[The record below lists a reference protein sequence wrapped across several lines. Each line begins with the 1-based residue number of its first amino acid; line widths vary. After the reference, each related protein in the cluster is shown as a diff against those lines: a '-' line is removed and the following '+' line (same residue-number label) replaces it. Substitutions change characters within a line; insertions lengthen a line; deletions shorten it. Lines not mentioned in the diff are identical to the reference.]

1 MTLSLCVAG
10 LGKYAE
16 HVLSDAR
23 PTLEGID
30 LYFASRDIDK
40 ARDFNHRYGGVGF
53 FGSYEAAAV
62 DPRVDAIYF
71 ITPHHVHLDNV
82 RLAARNSKHILM
94 EKPIARTIAEAQQ
107 MIEVARTASV
117 TLMIAE
123 NHRFLP
129 TVALAK
135 RMVDDGAVGRVRY
148 VQAHV
153 ESYGVPGGWRA
164 DPGLAGGGML
174 IDGGV
179 HYVDHIVHLG
189 GFPTSLYAAIPS
201 PAAPDARSED
211 GVFLTA
217 HMPGGVVGSLNFVT
231 GTPVSRNFH
240 RVSITGDAGHI
251 HYVPFGSEVTLDTPA
266 ELRTYQVPEP
276 GRGVRQMLA
285 ELRDCTVEGR
295 EPKMTGEDGLRDL
308 AVVLAAYRSAATGQP
323 VLMDDLGALDPGPD
337 GYTIPVS
344 GG

>member
-23 PTLEGID
+23 PTLEDID
-30 LYFASRDIDK
+30 LLFASRDADK
-40 ARDFNHRYGGVGF
+40 ARDFNHRYGGVGAF
-53 FGSYEAAAV
+53 ASYEEAAG

-71 ITPHHVHLDNV
+71 ITPHHRHVDNV
-82 RLAARNSKHILM
+82 LLAARNSKHILM
-94 EKPIARTIAEAQQ
+94 EKPIARTIAEGEQI
-107 MIEVARTASV
+107 IETARTAGV

-129 TVALAK
+129 TLALAK
-135 RMVDDGAVGRVRY
+135 RLIADGAVGRLRY

-164 DPGLAGGGML
+164 DPDLAGGGML

-179 HYVDHIVHLG
+179 HYVDHLVDLG
-189 GFPTSLYAAIPS
+189 GFPASLYAAIPS
-201 PAAPDARSED
+201 PAAPGARSED

-231 GTPVSRNFH
+231 GTPVSRNYH
-240 RVSITGDAGHI
+240 RVSVTGDLGHI
-251 HYVPFGSEVTLDTPA
+251 HYVPFGGEVTLDTPA

-285 ELRDCTVEGR
+285 EFRDCILEGR

-308 AVVLAAYRSAATGQP
+308 AVVLAAYRSAATGHP
-323 VLMDDLGALDPGPD
+323 VLMDDLGSLDPGTG
-337 GYTIPVS
+337 GYALPFS
-344 GG
+344 GD

>member
-23 PTLEGID
+23 SSLKGID
-30 LYFASRDIDK
+30 LFFASRDVEK
-40 ARDFNHRYGGVGF
+40 ARDFNHRYGGMGGF
-53 FGSYEAAAV
+53 ASYEEAAS

-71 ITPHHVHLDNV
+71 ITPHHLHLENAL
-82 RLAARNSKHILM
+82 LAAGNSKHILM
-94 EKPIARTIAEAQQ
+94 EKPIARTVAEAEQ
-107 MIEVARTASV
+107 IIAAARNAGV

-135 RMVDDGAVGRVRY
+135 QMVEDGAIGRVRY
-148 VQAHV
+148 VQAHA
-153 ESYGVPGGWRA
+153 ESYDVPGGWRA
-164 DPGLAGGGML
+164 DPELAGGGML

-179 HYVDHIVHLG
+179 HYVNHLVYLG

-201 PAAPDARSED
+201 PAAPGARSED

-217 HMPGGVVGSLNFVT
+217 QLPGGVVGSLSFVT

-240 RVSITGDAGHI
+240 RVSVTGDTGHI

-266 ELRTYQVPEP
+266 ELRTFQVPGH

-285 ELRDCTVEGR
+285 EFRDCLAEGR
-295 EPKMTGEDGLRDL
+295 DPKMTGEDGLRDL
-308 AVVLAAYRSAATGQP
+308 AVVLAAYRSARTGQP
-323 VLMDDLGALDPGPD
+323 VLLDDLSALDPEAD
-337 GYTIPVS
+337 H
-344 GG
+344 